1 MRRDL
6 QQPDDDLHL
15 VRRIKRGDQQALNEF
30 QKKYETTL
38 GGFLANIGCPESLR
52 DDCKQEAFV
61 IVSKPDGEFR
71 GESSAKTYL
80 FSIAQKV
87 WSKQRDSVNR
97 QNAAHQQWARLQI
110 PYDRSSEPE
119 VVLQCQDLAEAT
131 KQAKS
136 RLSPKQREAFELV
149 FEHGLSRIEAAK
161 KVGCSYSAFRQ
172 RFCRAKAFVKPL
184 LRRFC
189 MF

>member
-1 MRRDL
+1 MERHL

-15 VRRIKRGDQQALNEF
+15 IRRIKRGDQQAAYEF

-38 GGFLANIGCPESLR
+38 GGFLANIGCPESFR
-52 DDCKQEAFV
+52 DDCRQEAFV
-61 IVSKPDGEFR
+61 IISKPDGEFR
-71 GESSAKTYL
+71 GNSSVKTYL
-80 FSIAQKV
+80 FSIARNI
-87 WSKQRDSVNR
+87 WAAERERINR
-97 QNAAHQQWARLQI
+97 RNSAHQQWARLQG

-119 VVLQCQDLAEAT
+119 VVLQCQDLAKAT
-131 KQAKS
+131 ERAKS
-136 RLSPKQREAFELV
+136 GLSPKQREAFELV

-172 RFCRAKAFVKPL
+172 RFCKAKAFVRPL
-184 LRRFC
+184 LRQFC